1 MNAIANRNDVAFAN
15 SKGRK
20 LGNISFARQ
29 QHGSCLSLSDFF
41 SNDDYVSIYCCA
53 IGPEG
58 TLIQQF
64 FAQNDKLRYALA
76 VKSLC
81 DGSVE
86 TCSQTSSN

>member
-1 MNAIANRNDVAFAN
+1 MKITDKLSTSVFTSLWYKSINRF
-15 SKGRK
+15 
-20 LGNISFARQ
+20 
-29 QHGSCLSLSDFF
+29 
-41 SNDDYVSIYCCA
+41 YVGIYCCA

-81 DGSVE
+81 DGSI
-86 TCSQTSSN
+86 